1 MDLIIE
7 EVMIASLVDEVF
19 STVALLAEQNG
30 NRISVNQDP
39 DLTTLFTDRVRLRQI
54 LLNLLSNASRFT
66 VRGEIM
72 LAVDK
77 ETADGSDWIVLFALP
92 TPESASARSTLGGC
106 SRRLNKLHHQPANS
120 TAEQSWA

>member
-7 EVMIASLVDEVF
+7 EVMIASLVDEVV

-106 SRRLNKLHHQPANS
+106 SRR
-120 TAEQSWA
+120 